1 LQRKLSV
8 NHFIINTLKVITL
21 LACTQS
27 IAADLLT
34 ANPRHAE
41 ISAIQLT
48 SVDESIATEI
58 SANLNEAAISDDTAA
73 TEPTSDAL
81 SNSASET
88 LKAIDAQSTD
98 NTTATTQAQTTAPV
112 NKPTSLKSNAYA
124 QLVNLAFKGKGVNGV
139 SNYAEAAAQ
148 FCQEARDNNDAN
160 AQFALGWLYMNGRGV
175 EKNADIAALF
185 FAKAAQQGH
194 TSAQNWL
201 ATSNGS
207 PTLATLPACMFAPV
221 AVTVKVDSTDLVEEQ
236 NSKPFYVK
244 GPIYKLVSKIAPR
257 FNIDTDLA
265 MAFIAVESGFNPKA
279 RSPKN
284 AQGLMQ
290 LIPETAARFNV
301 KDAYNPEDNIK
312 GGLAYLQ
319 WLLAYFQGDVKL
331 VAAAYNSGEN
341 AVDRYK
347 GVPPYP
353 ETKKY
358 VQKIASLYKKN
369 YHPFRE
375 NATLGKK
382 SAIVKAG

>member
-1 LQRKLSV
+1 MELVLNRNWSNKYNL
-8 NHFIINTLKVITL
+8 INALILMTVLTSSQTWATEL
-21 LACTQS
+21 LASNQQV
-27 IAADLLT
+27 D
-34 ANPRHAE
+34 E
-41 ISAIQLT
+41 ISPISQSNPAESITAEANTNQPANLT
-48 SVDESIATEI
+48 SATDE
-58 SANLNEAAISDDTAA
+58 L
-73 TEPTSDAL
+73 
-81 SNSASET
+81 SASAAET
-88 LKAIDAQSTD
+88 LKSIDAQPSE
-98 NTTATTQAQTTAPV
+98 QTTSLSKSTPV
-112 NKPTSLKSNAYA
+112 VPIPQQKQTSLKSNAYS

-139 SNYAEAAAQ
+139 NNYAEAAAE
-148 FCQEARDNNDAN
+148 FCQQARDNNDAN

-175 EKNADIAALF
+175 EKNIDIAALF

-201 ATSNGS
+201 ASSNGS
-207 PTLATLPACMFAPV
+207 PSLATLPACMSAPV
-221 AVTVKVDSTDLVEEQ
+221 AITVKVDQPYETIEQ
-236 NSKPFYVK
+236 SSKPFYVK

-257 FNIDTDLA
+257 YQIDTDLA

-279 RSPKN
+279 KSPKN

-319 WLLAYFQGDVKL
+319 WLLAYFQGDVRL

-341 AVDRYK
+341 AVERYK

-358 VQKIASLYKKN
+358 VQKIHSLYKKS

-375 NATLGKK
+375 NMNFGKR

>member
-1 LQRKLSV
+1 MMLTSAHTWATELSAG
-8 NHFIINTLKVITL
+8 NQQT
-21 LACTQS
+21 
-27 IAADLLT
+27 D
-34 ANPRHAE
+34 E
-41 ISAIQLT
+41 ISPISQSNPA
-48 SVDESIATEI
+48 ESITAE
-58 SANLNEAAISDDTAA
+58 ANTNQLAN
-73 TEPTSDAL
+73 TSSVTDEL
-81 SNSASET
+81 SASAAET
-88 LKAIDAQSTD
+88 LKNIDSQPSEQNISPEQ
-98 NTTATTQAQTTAPV
+98 NTSVAPITQQ
-112 NKPTSLKSNAYA
+112 KQTSLKSNAYS

-139 SNYAEAAAQ
+139 NNYAEAAAE
-148 FCQEARDNNDAN
+148 FCQQARDNNDAN

-175 EKNADIAALF
+175 EKNIDIAALF

-201 ATSNGS
+201 ASSNGS
-207 PTLATLPACMFAPV
+207 PSLATLPACMSAPEPI
-221 AVTVKVDSTDLVEEQ
+221 TVKVDNTEETLGQ
-236 NSKPFYVK
+236 SSKPFYAK

-257 FNIDTDLA
+257 FQIDTDLA

-279 RSPKN
+279 KSPKN

-319 WLLAYFQGDVKL
+319 WLLAYFQGDVRL

-341 AVDRYK
+341 AVERYK

-358 VQKIASLYKKN
+358 VQKIHSLYKKS

-375 NATLGKK
+375 NMNFGKR

>member
-1 LQRKLSV
+1 MLFV
-8 NHFIINTLKVITL
+8 NTHASASDFIAGNQQT
-21 LACTQS
+21 
-27 IAADLLT
+27 
-34 ANPRHAE
+34 AE
-41 ISAIQLT
+41 ISSKSLSDRNKQITAETNTNQPTNTNSVTDELSPSAAEKLKSIDALPSEQTT
-48 SVDESIATEI
+48 SPLQNAALESIAQQKKI
-58 SANLNEAAISDDTAA
+58 
-73 TEPTSDAL
+73 
-81 SNSASET
+81 
-88 LKAIDAQSTD
+88 
-98 NTTATTQAQTTAPV
+98 
-112 NKPTSLKSNAYA
+112 SLKSNAYS
-124 QLVNLAFKGKGVNGV
+124 QLVNLAFKGRGVNGV
-139 SNYAEAAAQ
+139 NNYAEAAAE
-148 FCQEARDNNDAN
+148 FCQQARDNNDAN

-175 EKNADIAALF
+175 EKNIDIAALF

-201 ATSNGS
+201 ASSNGS
-207 PTLATLPACMFAPV
+207 PSLASLPACMSAPV
-221 AVTVKVDSTDLVEEQ
+221 AITVEVDNLEEPIVQ
-236 NSKPFYVK
+236 SSKPFYVK

-257 FNIDTDLA
+257 FQIDTDLA

-279 RSPKN
+279 KSPKN

-319 WLLAYFQGDVKL
+319 WLLVYFQGDVRL

-341 AVDRYK
+341 AVERYK
-347 GVPPYP
+347 GIPPYP

-358 VQKIASLYKKN
+358 VQKIHSLYKKS

-375 NATLGKK
+375 NMNFGKR